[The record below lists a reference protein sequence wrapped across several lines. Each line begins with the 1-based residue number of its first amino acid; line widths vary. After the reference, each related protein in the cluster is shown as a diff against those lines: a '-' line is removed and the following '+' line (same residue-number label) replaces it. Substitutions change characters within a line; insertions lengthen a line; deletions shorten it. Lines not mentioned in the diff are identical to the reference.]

1 MNGVEGFIHAGTEQA
16 VDEAR
21 LPNQRTIPVTVE
33 GIPSAVASGTTLESL
48 AAGRKGTSGALIVA
62 AFLNNEIRE
71 LTYEV
76 KEPCSIRF
84 VDLSSEDGIR
94 IYQRSLKFLLIKGLH
109 DCYPDRDVAIRH
121 SVSKGIFFDV
131 VGPPLGPEEV
141 RHLERHMRELVARDV
156 PFEKVIV
163 SLDEARRIFLSSGRE
178 DRDRAVRNRE
188 KDYVSLY
195 LFEDVEDYFYGYMV
209 PGSGYLKLFELEAA
223 EGGIVLVIPKK
234 EKPDRLP
241 EGKIPGKLFN
251 IFAEYT
257 NWIHILGV
265 DDVGHLNE
273 RVKNGQTN
281 DFIRIAEALHEK
293 KIASIADQVKQD
305 AGRVR
310 IILIAGPSSSGKTT
324 FAQRLS
330 VQLRV
335 NGIMPVNISVDDY
348 FVNQDATPRDES
360 GNPDFEALECV
371 DLPLFNRDLQM
382 LADGGEI
389 IVPAFNFTTGKREYL
404 GRKLKL
410 EPGQVMVVEGIHAL
424 NPRLSDAIRDESKFR
439 IYVSAITSMQIDRHN
454 RIPTTDLRLIRRL
467 VRDHRT
473 RGAGA
478 PKTLGMW
485 ASVRKGEELNIFPYQ
500 ELADVMFNSSLIYEL
515 GVMKQYAL
523 PLLQGLE
530 PDLPVYSE
538 ARRLIE
544 FLSYFENIGT
554 EEIPRTSILRE
565 FIGGSSFSA

>member
-1 MNGVEGFIHAGTEQA
+1 MNGRTILVNVEGVPLEI
-16 VDEAR
+16 
-21 LPNQRTIPVTVE
+21 
-33 GIPSAVASGTTLESL
+33 ASGTTLENL
-48 AAGRKGTSGALIVA
+48 VAGRRGMSGALIVA

-71 LTYEV
+71 LTFEV
-76 KEPCSIRF
+76 KEPCNIRF
-84 VDLSSEDGIR
+84 VSLASDDGIR
-94 IYQRSLKFLLIKGLH
+94 IYQRSLKFLLMKALH

-131 VGPPLGPEEV
+131 VGPALGQEQV
-141 RHLERHMRELVARDV
+141 RHLERHMHELVVRDV
-156 PFEKVIV
+156 PFQKVIV
-163 SLDEARRIFLSSGRE
+163 SLEEARRIFRESGRE
-178 DRDRAVRNRE
+178 DRYGAIRNRE
-188 KDYVSLY
+188 KDYVTLY

-209 PGSGYLKLFELEAA
+209 PGSGYLKLFELESA
-223 EGGIVLVIPKK
+223 EGGIILVIPKK
-234 EKPDRLP
+234 EHPDRLP

-251 IFAEYT
+251 VFAEYT

-273 RVKNGQTN
+273 RVKNGQMD

-305 AGRVR
+305 VERIR
-310 IILIAGPSSSGKTT
+310 IILIAGPSSSGKTI

-348 FVNQDATPRDES
+348 FVNQDVTPRDEA

-371 DLPLFNRDLQM
+371 DLPLFNQDLQTLIRGDEIM
-382 LADGGEI
+382 L
-389 IVPAFNFTTGKREYL
+389 PSFNFVKGKREYP
-404 GRKLKL
+404 GRKLRL

-424 NPRLSDAIRDESKFR
+424 NPRLTDAIPDTSKFR

-485 ASVRKGEELNIFPYQ
+485 ASVRRGEEQNIFPFQ
-500 ELADVMFNSSLIYEL
+500 EQADIMFNSSLIYEL
-515 GVMKQYAL
+515 GVLKQYAL
-523 PLLQGLE
+523 PLLQELE
-530 PDLPVYSE
+530 PDRSEYSE

-544 FLSYFENIGT
+544 FLSYFENIGV

-565 FIGGSSFSA
+565 FIGGSSFLA

>member
-1 MNGVEGFIHAGTEQA
+1 MNGRTILVNVEGVPLEI
-16 VDEAR
+16 
-21 LPNQRTIPVTVE
+21 
-33 GIPSAVASGTTLESL
+33 ASGTTLENL
-48 AAGRKGTSGALIVA
+48 VAGRRGMSGALIVA

-71 LTYEV
+71 LTFEV
-76 KEPCSIRF
+76 KEPCNIRF
-84 VDLSSEDGIR
+84 VSLASDDGIR
-94 IYQRSLKFLLIKGLH
+94 IYQRSLKFLLMKALH

-131 VGPPLGPEEV
+131 VGPALGQEQV
-141 RHLERHMRELVARDV
+141 RHLERHMHELVARDV
-156 PFEKVIV
+156 PFQKVIV
-163 SLDEARRIFLSSGRE
+163 SLEEARRIFRESGRE
-178 DRDRAVRNRE
+178 DRYGAIRNRE
-188 KDYVSLY
+188 KDYVTLY

-209 PGSGYLKLFELEAA
+209 PGSGYLKLFELESA
-223 EGGIVLVIPKK
+223 EGGIILVIPKK
-234 EKPDRLP
+234 EHPDRLP
-241 EGKIPGKLFN
+241 EGKIPRKLFN

-273 RVKNGQTN
+273 RVKNGQMD

-305 AGRVR
+305 VERIR
-310 IILIAGPSSSGKTT
+310 IILIAGPSSSGKTI

-348 FVNQDATPRDES
+348 FVNQDVTPRDEA

-371 DLPLFNRDLQM
+371 DLPLFNQDLQTLIRGDEIM
-382 LADGGEI
+382 L
-389 IVPAFNFTTGKREYL
+389 PSFNFVKGKREYP
-404 GRKLKL
+404 GRKLRL

-424 NPRLSDAIRDESKFR
+424 NPRLTDAIPDTSKFR

-485 ASVRKGEELNIFPYQ
+485 ASVRRGEEQNIFPFQ
-500 ELADVMFNSSLIYEL
+500 EQADIMFNSSLIYEL
-515 GVMKQYAL
+515 GVLKQYAL
-523 PLLQGLE
+523 PLLQELE
-530 PDLPVYSE
+530 PDRSEYSE

-544 FLSYFENIGT
+544 FLSYFENIGV

-565 FIGGSSFSA
+565 FIGGSSFLA

>member
-1 MNGVEGFIHAGTEQA
+1 MNGQ
-16 VDEAR
+16 
-21 LPNQRTIPVTVE
+21 TIPVNVE
-33 GIPSAVASGTTLESL
+33 GVPFEIAYGETLETL
-48 AAGRKGTSGALIVA
+48 AAGRRGASGALIVA

-71 LTYEV
+71 LTFEV
-76 KEPCSIRF
+76 KEPCNIRF

-131 VGPPLGPEEV
+131 VGPALGQEQI
-141 RHLERHMRELVARDV
+141 RHLERHMRELVARNV

-178 DRDRAVRNRE
+178 DRNRAVRNRE

-195 LFEDVEDYFYGYMV
+195 LFDDVEDYFYGYMV

-223 EGGIVLVIPKK
+223 EGGIVLVTPKK
-234 EKPDRLP
+234 EQPDRLP
-241 EGKIPGKLFN
+241 EGRIPGKLFN

-273 RVKNGQTN
+273 RVKNGQMN

-348 FVNQDATPRDES
+348 FVNQDVTPRDEL

-371 DLPLFNRDLQM
+371 DLPLFNRDLQA
-382 LADGGEI
+382 LIGGMEI
-389 IVPAFNFTTGKREYL
+389 RVPFFNFTTGIREYT
-404 GRKLKL
+404 GRKLRL
-410 EPGQVMVVEGIHAL
+410 DPGHIIVVEGIHGL
-424 NPRLSDAIRDESKFR
+424 NPRLTEAIPDTSKFL

-485 ASVRKGEELNIFPYQ
+485 ASVRRGEERNIFPYQ
-500 ELADVMFNSSLIYEL
+500 EQADVMFNSSLIYEL
-515 GVMKQYAL
+515 GVMKHYAL
-523 PLLQGLE
+523 PLLQVLE
-530 PDLPVYSE
+530 PDLPAYSE

-565 FIGGSSFSA
+565 FIGGSSFLA

>member
-1 MNGVEGFIHAGTEQA
+1 MNGRTILVNVEGVPLEI
-16 VDEAR
+16 
-21 LPNQRTIPVTVE
+21 
-33 GIPSAVASGTTLESL
+33 ASGTTLENL
-48 AAGRKGTSGALIVA
+48 AAGRRGMSGALIVA

-71 LTYEV
+71 LTFEV
-76 KEPCSIRF
+76 KEPCNIRF
-84 VDLSSEDGIR
+84 VSLASDDGIR
-94 IYQRSLKFLLIKGLH
+94 IYQRSLKFLLMKALH

-131 VGPPLGPEEV
+131 VGPALGQEQV
-141 RHLERHMRELVARDV
+141 RHLERHMHELVARDV
-156 PFEKVIV
+156 PFQKVIV
-163 SLDEARRIFLSSGRE
+163 SLEEARRIFRESGRE
-178 DRDRAVRNRE
+178 DRYGAIRNRE
-188 KDYVSLY
+188 KDYVTLY

-209 PGSGYLKLFELEAA
+209 PGSGYLKLFELESA
-223 EGGIVLVIPKK
+223 EGGIILVIPKK
-234 EKPDRLP
+234 EHPDRLP
-241 EGKIPGKLFN
+241 EGKIPRKLFN

-273 RVKNGQTN
+273 RVKNGQMD

-305 AGRVR
+305 VERIR
-310 IILIAGPSSSGKTT
+310 IILIAGPSSSGKTI

-348 FVNQDATPRDES
+348 FVNQDVTPRDEA

-371 DLPLFNRDLQM
+371 DLPLFNQDLRA
-382 LADGGEI
+382 LIRGDEI
-389 IVPAFNFTTGKREYL
+389 MVPSFNFVKGKREYP
-404 GRKLKL
+404 GRKLRL

-424 NPRLSDAIRDESKFR
+424 NPRLTDAIPDTSKFR

-485 ASVRKGEELNIFPYQ
+485 ASVRRGEEQNIFPFQ
-500 ELADVMFNSSLIYEL
+500 EQADIMFNSSLIYEL
-515 GVMKQYAL
+515 GVLKQYAL
-523 PLLQGLE
+523 PLLQELE
-530 PDLPVYSE
+530 PDRSEYSE

-544 FLSYFENIGT
+544 FLSYFENIGV

-565 FIGGSSFSA
+565 FIGGSSFLA

>member
-1 MNGVEGFIHAGTEQA
+1 MNGRTILVNVEGVPLEI
-16 VDEAR
+16 
-21 LPNQRTIPVTVE
+21 
-33 GIPSAVASGTTLESL
+33 ASGTTLENL
-48 AAGRKGTSGALIVA
+48 VAGRRGMSGALIVA

-71 LTYEV
+71 LTFEV
-76 KEPCSIRF
+76 KEPCNIRF
-84 VDLSSEDGIR
+84 VSLASDDGVR
-94 IYQRSLKFLLIKGLH
+94 IYQRSLKFLLLKALH

-131 VGPPLGPEEV
+131 VGPALGQEQV
-141 RHLERHMRELVARDV
+141 RHLERHMHELVVRDV
-156 PFEKVIV
+156 PFQKVIV
-163 SLDEARRIFLSSGRE
+163 SLEEARRIFRESGRE
-178 DRDRAVRNRE
+178 DRYGAIRNRE
-188 KDYVSLY
+188 KDYVTLY

-209 PGSGYLKLFELEAA
+209 PGSGYLKLFELESA
-223 EGGIVLVIPKK
+223 EGGIILVIPKK
-234 EKPDRLP
+234 EHPDRLP

-251 IFAEYT
+251 VFAEYT

-273 RVKNGQTN
+273 RVKNGQMD

-305 AGRVR
+305 VERIR
-310 IILIAGPSSSGKTT
+310 IILIAGPSSSGKTI

-348 FVNQDATPRDES
+348 FVNQDVTPRDEA

-371 DLPLFNRDLQM
+371 DLPLFNQDLQTLIRGDEIM
-382 LADGGEI
+382 L
-389 IVPAFNFTTGKREYL
+389 PSFNFVKGKREYP
-404 GRKLKL
+404 GRKLRL

-424 NPRLSDAIRDESKFR
+424 NPRLTDAIPDTSKFR

-485 ASVRKGEELNIFPYQ
+485 ASVRRGEEQNIFPFQ
-500 ELADVMFNSSLIYEL
+500 EQADIMFNSSLIYEL
-515 GVMKQYAL
+515 GVLKQYAL
-523 PLLQGLE
+523 PLLQELE
-530 PDLPVYSE
+530 TDRSEYSE

-544 FLSYFENIGT
+544 FLSYFENIGV

-565 FIGGSSFSA
+565 FIGGSSFLA